1 MMAMGVEGMHAEG
14 LIVEVRDRVG
24 YATIDRPD
32 RMNALSDGLQAAIVE
47 AFDTFHRDPDV
58 WAAVLAATG
67 ERAFCAGN
75 DLKED
80 AAGVGPFPF
89 EPMRG
94 VHRNVM
100 EAVLECGV
108 PTVAAVNGWAL
119 GGGFELALACDLRVL
134 ASHARLGMPE
144 AKRGMG
150 GNFGAQMLM
159 RTLPSAIAYELLY
172 LGEPMDAET
181 ALRWGLANRVV
192 ELADLEATTEE
203 LVRGIV
209 ALAPLTQQRYKA
221 ATQRGRD
228 LPLAAALRL
237 DVRPSPFLSDDR
249 REGIDAFVEGREPR
263 WRAR

>member
-1 MMAMGVEGMHAEG
+1 MAMDIDGMRAEG

-32 RMNALSDGLQAAIVE
+32 RMNSLSDGLQAALVE
-47 AFDTFHRDPDV
+47 AFDTFHRDSDV
-58 WAAVLAATG
+58 WAAVLSATG

-80 AAGVGPFPF
+80 ASRAAAFPF

-100 EAVLECGV
+100 EAVFECGV
-108 PTVAAVNGWAL
+108 PTIASVNGWAL
-119 GGGFELALACDLRVL
+119 GGGMELALACDLRVV
-134 ASHARLGMPE
+134 ARHAQLGMPE
-144 AKRGMG
+144 VKRGMG
-150 GNFGAQMLM
+150 GNFGAQLLM
-159 RTLPSAIAYELLY
+159 RTMPSAIVHEMLY

-181 ALRWGLANRVV
+181 ALRWGLVNRVV
-192 ELADLEATTEE
+192 DLVDLEATTEA
-203 LVRGIV
+203 LVRDIV

-237 DVRPSPFLSDDR
+237 DVHPNPFLSDDR
-249 REGIDAFVEGREPR
+249 REGIDAFVEGRPPR
-263 WRAR
+263 WQGR